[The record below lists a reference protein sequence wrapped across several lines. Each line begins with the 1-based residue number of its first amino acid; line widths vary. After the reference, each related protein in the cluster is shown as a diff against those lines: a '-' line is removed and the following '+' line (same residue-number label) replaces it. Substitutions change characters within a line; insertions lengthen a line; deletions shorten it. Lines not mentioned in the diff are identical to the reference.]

1 MDQSDAIN
9 LMFHGKATWHIFS
22 RRDADDVECY
32 LKSLDDDSS
41 PTSSDFFKLFSGH
54 HYLTKVDLANLQSRF
69 NVEPTVIQQLP
80 GQAII
85 IPAGCPHQVLYI

>member
-1 MDQSDAIN
+1 MDHSDAIN
-9 LMFHGKATWHIFS
+9 LMFHGEATWHIFS
-22 RRDADDVECY
+22 QRDANDVECY

-41 PTSSDFFKLFSGH
+41 HTSDYSKLFSVH
-54 HYLTKVDLANLQSRF
+54 HYLTKVDLANLQSQF